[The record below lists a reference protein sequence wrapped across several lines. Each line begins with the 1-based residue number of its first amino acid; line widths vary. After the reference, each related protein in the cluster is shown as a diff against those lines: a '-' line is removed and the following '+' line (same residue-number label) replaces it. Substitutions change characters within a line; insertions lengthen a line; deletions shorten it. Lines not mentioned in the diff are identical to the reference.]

1 MFILN
6 NNKMLEENFQT
17 FNFNKIIESYKV
29 FTKKE
34 KRLQSWEHQLTKMD
48 GSDIEMEDCN

>member
-29 FTKKE
+29 FYQKKKKVTKLRASTNKNGWIRYRDG
-34 KRLQSWEHQLTKMD
+34 RL
-48 GSDIEMEDCN
+48 